1 MSKIRKMIQE
11 GKKPIGT
18 FYDLGG
24 QTAMECIALS
34 GIDYIII
41 DTEHGSIDLETAK
54 MAICAAEYRGS
65 VPFVRVKEISRA
77 AILKM
82 LDAGA
87 KGLVIPCVKTVDE
100 VKKIVEYG
108 KYFPVGNRG
117 FAHTAASA
125 FGTSEYANDLE
136 KHFQQSNEKTLL
148 IPQCETVEC
157 LEDLENIVA
166 VDGVDGI
173 FVGPF
178 DLSISLGI
186 PGQMTNP
193 IMVDAMKRIQKV
205 CKDAGKL
212 SFIFSGSV
220 ADSKLKLGWGYDSV
234 TCGMDAMFL
243 LNAYQNL
250 VAEIRS

>member
-1 MSKIRKMIQE
+1 MNKIREMIQA
-11 GKKPIGT
+11 GQKPIGT

-24 QTAMECIALS
+24 QTAAECIALS

-54 MAICAAEYRGS
+54 LAICAIEYRGS
-65 VPFVRVKEISRA
+65 IPFVRVKEISRA

-100 VKKIVEYG
+100 VKQIVEYG

-125 FGTSEYANDLE
+125 FGTSEHAGNLE
-136 KHFQQSNEKTLL
+136 KHFKYSNEKTLL
-148 IPQCETVEC
+148 IPQCETAEC

-186 PGQMTNP
+186 PGQMDNP
-193 IMVDAMKRIQKV
+193 IMVNAMKRIQKV

-212 SFIFSGSV
+212 SFIFASSV
-220 ADSKLKLGWGYDSV
+220 EDSKLKLSWGYDSV

-243 LNAYQNL
+243 LTAYKNL
-250 VAEIRS
+250 IADIRA